1 MKMLNKVATS
11 NTPRWDMMTE
21 IKKMQITLDRM
32 YDDLTKMNAA
42 AVETEAM
49 RGAITNLNYALLKL
63 NNNRTAE
70 ATKNVA

>member
-1 MKMLNKVATS
+1 MKMLNKVAAST
-11 NTPRWDMMTE
+11 TPRWDMMME
-21 IKKMQITLDRM
+21 IKKMQVTLDRM
-32 YDDLTKMNAA
+32 YGDLNSIDAT
-42 AVETEAM
+42 AVEMEAM

>member
-1 MKMLNKVATS
+1 MYG
-11 NTPRWDMMTE
+11 D
-21 IKKMQITLDRM
+21 LDSI
-32 YDDLTKMNAA
+32 DGT
-42 AVETEAM
+42 AVEMEAM